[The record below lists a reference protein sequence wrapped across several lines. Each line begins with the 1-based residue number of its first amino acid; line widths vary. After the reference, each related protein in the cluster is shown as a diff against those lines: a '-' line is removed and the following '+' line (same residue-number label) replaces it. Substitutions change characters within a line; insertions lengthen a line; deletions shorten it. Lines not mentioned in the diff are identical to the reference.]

1 METAQIITLTDLHQ
15 AVGDTVNRV
24 HYGQVAVVV
33 TKRGR
38 PMVILIPVIGTLDE
52 HTNIRDLVAETLGLR
67 SPQE

>member
-24 HYGQVAVVV
+24 HYGQVPLVV